1 MEPNRKVP
9 LATAIDELVEVGERV
24 DLRLRRRSRWFFATI
39 ALVVLVGGVALAY
52 QSQETARLHRIID
65 KDCGS
70 FEALATIP
78 LPADPNRV
86 LVKIVNANRQAYNN
100 RCTGVNGPLPPIQTA
115 STTPTL
121 TPPSTRPVPTPT
133 PAGSTGG

>member
-1 MEPNRKVP
+1 MSPARKIP
-9 LATAIDELVEVGERV
+9 LSTSIHDLVEVGERV
-24 DLRLRRRSRWFFATI
+24 DKRLRRRTWWFIATI
-39 ALVVLVGGVALAY
+39 VVVVLTGLLGLAV

-78 LPADPNRV
+78 LPPSPNPI
-86 LVKIVNANRQAYNN
+86 LVKIVNANRRAYNN

-115 STTPTL
+115 SA
-121 TPPSTRPVPTPT
+121 TPT
-133 PAGSTGG
+133 PAN